1 MNSESIKV
9 CIVGGGFGGLYTA
22 LYLSRFNWVKTGKCE
37 ITLIEP
43 KDNFL
48 FTPLLYEILTGELQR
63 WEIAPNYQKLLI
75 GTKINWCQDRVQ
87 GINLNNRLIELEK
100 SSTLLNYDYLIL
112 AAGRKANKANIPG
125 LETYAL
131 TFRSILDAE
140 KLQER
145 LRILEASEKRIK
157 IAVIGAGANGV
168 ELACKMS
175 DRLLGKAEIFL
186 IDRGTEILK
195 DFNYG
200 INKAAK
206 KAIKA
211 RKIQLLLETEIQ
223 EIQFNKISL
232 SCHNQ
237 IINQSI
243 DLVLWTT
250 GTETIDWVSNL
261 NCQANSRGQLLTYPT
276 LQLIDYPEVLALG
289 DLAEV
294 LSSKTKVVPATAQAA
309 YQQAPTAAKNLQA
322 VMLKKRLRS
331 FSYLHL
337 GDMLTLGKETAII
350 SSFRINLT
358 GRVAGILRR
367 LIYLQRLPTM
377 RHRLQVFKNL
387 FSLKSYE

>member
-1 MNSESIKV
+1 MNNELSKI

-22 LYLSRFNWVKTGKCE
+22 LYLSKFNWVKAGKCE

-87 GINLNNRLIELEK
+87 EIDLNNRLIELKK
-100 SSTLLNYDYLIL
+100 SSTLLNYDYLVL
-112 AAGRKANKANIPG
+112 AAGRKVKKANIPG

-140 KLQER
+140 KLQEK
-145 LRILEASEKRIK
+145 LRILEASAKPMK

-168 ELACKMS
+168 ELACKMC

-186 IDRGTEILK
+186 IDSGTDILK
-195 DFNYG
+195 NFNSG

-211 RKIQLLLETEIQ
+211 RRIQLLLETEVQ
-223 EIQFNKISL
+223 EIQLNKLIL

-237 IINQSI
+237 IINQPV

-309 YQQAPTAAKNLQA
+309 YQQAPIAAKNLQA
-322 VMLKKRLRS
+322 AMLKKRLRS

-337 GDMLTLGKETAII
+337 GDMLTLGKKVAII

-387 FSLKSYE
+387 F

>member
-1 MNSESIKV
+1 MNNELSKI

-22 LYLSRFNWVKTGKCE
+22 LYLSKFNWVKAGKCE

-87 GINLNNRLIELEK
+87 EIDLNNRLIELKK
-100 SSTLLNYDYLIL
+100 SSTLLNYDYLVL
-112 AAGRKANKANIPG
+112 AAGRKVKKANIPG
-125 LETYAL
+125 LATYAL

-140 KLQER
+140 KLQEK
-145 LRILEASEKRIK
+145 LRILEASAKPMK

-168 ELACKMS
+168 ELACKMC

-186 IDRGTEILK
+186 IDSGTDILK
-195 DFNYG
+195 NFNSG

-211 RKIQLLLETEIQ
+211 RRIQLLLETEVQ
-223 EIQFNKISL
+223 EIQLNKLIL

-237 IINQSI
+237 IINQPV

-309 YQQAPTAAKNLQA
+309 YQQAPIAAKNLQA
-322 VMLKKRLRS
+322 AMLKKRLRS

-337 GDMLTLGKETAII
+337 GDMLTLGKKVAII

-387 FSLKSYE
+387 F